1 MNTPAL
7 TLPVENG
14 IYRHFK
20 GKEYKVIGVATHT
33 ETGEPF
39 VVYRALYG
47 DFHLYIRPL
56 DMFMSPVDR
65 KKYPDASQTMR
76 FEFICIDI

>member
-1 MNTPAL
+1 MNTSARA
-7 TLPVENG
+7 LPVENG

-33 ETGEPF
+33 ETEESF

-65 KKYPDASQTMR
+65 KKYPDANQAMR
-76 FEFICIDI
+76 FEFICMGA